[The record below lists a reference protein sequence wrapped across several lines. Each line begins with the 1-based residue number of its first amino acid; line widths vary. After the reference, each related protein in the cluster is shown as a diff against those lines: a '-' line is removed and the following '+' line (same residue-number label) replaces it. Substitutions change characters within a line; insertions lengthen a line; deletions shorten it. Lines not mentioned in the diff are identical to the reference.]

1 MIYGPGSFSII
12 APWALMVERV
22 LKEKMAVISQ
32 FHPDWGTDFVY
43 IKDCSRAIGM
53 VHLAKKPKYRL
64 YNTASGRSH
73 TLKDIAAAIKK
84 MIPDCHI
91 ELKGQVSPRP
101 VHTVDIS
108 RLRDE
113 FGYKPEY
120 DLEQGV
126 REYIDWV
133 VKGKP

>member
-1 MIYGPGSFSII
+1 
-12 APWALMVERV
+12 
-22 LKEKMAVISQ
+22 
-32 FHPDWGTDFVY
+32 
-43 IKDCSRAIGM
+43 M
-53 VHLAKKPKYRL
+53 VHLTKEPKYRL

-73 TLKDIAAAIKK
+73 TLKDVAAAIKK
-84 MIPDCHI
+84 VIPDCHI
-91 ELKGQVSPRP
+91 ELKGQVPPRP